1 MRIRIY
7 TRIQALC
14 LALSLFLGVF
24 SLGLITGALFL
35 GNGNASPKAVEAFA
49 PFLETPLPDAAPTPP
64 PAATQAEF
72 NLFAFDT
79 PVPSA
84 TISLVTPSP
93 APSAAS
99 QAPSPT
105 PTATPA
111 GGFHIEVIK
120 GPVQKETE
128 KKRILIY
135 HTHTYEA
142 YEPTPENTYAA
153 TEQWRTR
160 DENFNVVRVGRE
172 LAGLLTAAGYTVTHD
187 TTAYEPPVL
196 ATAYS
201 RSLQMLEETQERG
214 ETYDLYIDLHR
225 DAYSASMAG
234 HNTVKVG
241 DQALARPMM
250 LIGKGTGQT
259 GSGYFDVR
267 PDWEA
272 NLAIA
277 QAITDALNQQVPDL
291 CRPVRIKT
299 GRFNQHIAPCCVLIE
314 VGNNK
319 NTLEEALACVP
330 YLADAIRTVL
340 NSTGE

>member
-14 LALSLFLGVF
+14 LALSLFLSVF
-24 SLGLITGALFL
+24 SLGFFTGALL
-35 GNGNASPKAVEAFA
+35 LSPGAAPPEALEAFA
-49 PFLETPLPDAAPTPP
+49 PLLETPLPEAESTPP
-64 PAATQAEF
+64 PADTPTEF
-72 NLFAFDT
+72 NLFAFET
-79 PVPSA
+79 PAPSTLVPS
-84 TISLVTPSP
+84 VTPSP

-99 QAPSPT
+99 PAPSPT

-120 GPVQKETE
+120 GPAVKDAE

-142 YEPTPENTYAA
+142 YEPTPENTYVA
-153 TEQWRTR
+153 TEQWRTK

-172 LAGLLTAAGYTVTHD
+172 LSGLLTAAGYAVTHD

-201 RSLQMLEETQERG
+201 RSLQMLEESQERG

-225 DAYSASMAG
+225 DAYSDSMAG

-241 DQALARPMM
+241 DQALARLMM

-272 NLAIA
+272 NLVIA

-340 NSTGE
+340 NSMGE